1 MSPLKVYDTED
12 AVPQD
17 DREDYAEDGGKWRHK
32 VEIEAATANRK
43 RAQLLT
49 EKKEAERLRGEAEA
63 RLAEAERVAAARAAG
78 VSEAELQKI
87 RDAEAA
93 ARKPI
98 EDENATLKADIR
110 KLKLTDKVQALY
122 LDPKIGGGMPDRIE
136 DAMDQLAKRTDLGD
150 KDGIVFKDKD
160 GNVTTDDAA
169 AFFRKFKIEKPWLFA
184 GTGASGS
191 GAAGSS
197 GSGGNGTERQPAPSN
212 AQLDQH
218 RTVIAG
224 SI

>member
-1 MSPLKVYDTED
+1 MPLPVYDTED

-17 DREDYAEDGGKWRHK
+17 QREDFAEHEGKWRHK
-32 VEIEAATANRK
+32 VEIEAAGERK
-43 RAQLLT
+43 KRLQLLT
-49 EKKEAERLRGEAEA
+49 EKKDADEKRKDAEA
-63 RLAEAERVAAARAAG
+63 KLAEAERVAAARAAG
-78 VSEAELQKI
+78 VSETELQKI

-98 EDENATLKADIR
+98 EDENATLKADLR

-160 GNVTTDDAA
+160 GSVTTDDAVT
-169 AFFRKFKIEKPWLFA
+169 FFRKFKLEKPWLFA
-184 GTGASGS
+184 SAGGSGS
-191 GAAGSS
+191 GAP
-197 GSGGNGTERQPAPSN
+197 SGGGRGSDTTTTERPTAERTE
-212 AQLDQH
+212 QH
-218 RTVIAG
+218 RSAVA
-224 SI
+224 SAL